1 MPTAPTLAAVAEAA
15 DTVDPAER
23 VTVLADEPDNRVL
36 EAAAAGLRYVPEHGI
51 GAQTQRQSPDG

>member
-1 MPTAPTLAAVAEAA
+1 VVDTALSGRATLVIS
-15 DTVDPAER
+15 PALLDELAR
-23 VTVLADEPDNRVL
+23 VLADEPDNRVL